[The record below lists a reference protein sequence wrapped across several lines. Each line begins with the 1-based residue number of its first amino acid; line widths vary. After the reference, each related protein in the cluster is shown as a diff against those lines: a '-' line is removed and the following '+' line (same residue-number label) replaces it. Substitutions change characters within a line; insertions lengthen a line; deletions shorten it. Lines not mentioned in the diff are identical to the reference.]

1 MAKDTP
7 STESASSGTPMSRRE
22 LESKIVAKA
31 WRDPK
36 YRAAL
41 LKDPK
46 SILESELKAVHPD
59 IELPDKL
66 TVNVHEEDAD
76 TYQIVLPR
84 NPKDISL
91 AEVIGDNLEAVAP
104 QTVVIVTVLGTN
116 SVVLQ
121 VNSVISGSV
130 VTGIT
135 PVLVSSPPTVVAAN
149 VVAAAVATIAGTS

>member
-36 YRAAL
+36 YRTAL

-46 SILESELKAVHPD
+46 SILESELKAIHPD

-91 AEVIGDNLEAVAP
+91 AEVIGDNLEAIAA
-104 QTVVIVTVLGTN
+104 QTVVIVPMFGSNTVIG
-116 SVVLQ
+116 Q
-121 VNSVISGSV
+121 VNSVISGTL
-130 VTGIT
+130 VTGVT
-135 PVLVSSPPTVVAAN
+135 SVLVSSPPTIT
-149 VVAAAVATIAGTS
+149 AVATVAGTS